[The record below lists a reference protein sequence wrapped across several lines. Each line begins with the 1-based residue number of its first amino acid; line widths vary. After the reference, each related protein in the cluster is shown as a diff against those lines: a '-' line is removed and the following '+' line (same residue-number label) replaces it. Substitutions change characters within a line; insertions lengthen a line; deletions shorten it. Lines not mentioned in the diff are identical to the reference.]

1 MPTFEQLLN
10 AKLAPLD
17 TAATQWTEMITKLTE
32 LQTDAKAMKSKADK
46 ATWKGE
52 NATVTKEFVTKSAK
66 EFSDAVI
73 EATSVRD
80 LIKDAHALLKTAQR
94 DLKDAYENPPP
105 GITIYPDG
113 VLSHRVHPD
122 RRSADNTDPIAT
134 EAQFDALR
142 GKLEG
147 ILKRANEADEL
158 CAWGLRA
165 LIKYHPNDFGSA
177 SLSGVADAKKMRAE
191 EKQQTEDG
199 REAAKLYAR
208 WETLGDKE
216 RERLLKLAEDGK
228 DSPAFAA
235 ALMQNLSYHGRD
247 QQEAVLLLAGSL
259 DDSGNGQVSA
269 TEARLYKA
277 LSGSLATATGPDS
290 PIGTPGGTPSAWT
303 KQLITMARDGNG
315 LPDRHPG
322 ALKGG
327 ISGWNALTHLMA
339 ADAGDRTYDPDA
351 EAAAA
356 REEGDKHKR
365 TSPWDKDKGDPVYS
379 EAFLTEVADSI
390 RDWETHDKNAY
401 SDDYMK
407 SWVGT
412 QSDPMKGLLNAM
424 SRNPSAS
431 THYFDPNTTDNLKY
445 FMDDRHWPG
454 ADVESK
460 MEDPKTQYTSARAE
474 FGAALEAAA
483 TGRAP
488 GTPLNP
494 VGTHHDGAQA
504 AIFERMVNEYA
515 EVTKTDK
522 SAVPVPLRMA
532 MGDMI
537 GDYASDVH
545 QIFGKDMDG
554 HTQFSDLSID
564 RGALTRVIRSSAED
578 PNAFGVIHASQT
590 AVIAEG
596 MERFSADAY
605 RNRGEE
611 SDELEAWLKQS
622 GQVLGHLDTARAD
635 VIYDLGQAE
644 KDTIA
649 WNKMMNYHV
658 YGAPLTPIPVVG
670 DIAQRAVDAGTAA
683 YMNDLTSKV
692 DAETRKDLI
701 NHFNDGERELKA
713 MMKKTALGRGLALE
727 ELDKSPGVYEDVLQT
742 AAQQGYHGGITDA
755 NLKMKGQ
762 AG

>member
-10 AKLAPLD
+10 ARLGPLD
-17 TAATQWTEMITKLTE
+17 TAVTQWTEMITKLTE

-46 ATWKGE
+46 ATWRGE

-80 LIKDAHALLKTAQR
+80 LLKDAHALLKTAQS

-165 LIKYHPNDFGSA
+165 LIQNHPNDFGSA

-191 EKQQTEDG
+191 EKQQTENG

-208 WETLGDKE
+208 WEHLDDKE
-216 RERLLKLAEDGK
+216 RERLLTLAEGGK
-228 DSPAFAA
+228 DSPAFSA
-235 ALMQNLSYHGRD
+235 ALMQNLSYNGRD

-259 DDSGNGQVSA
+259 EGGGRDGHVSA
-269 TEARLYKA
+269 TDARLYKA

-290 PIGTPGGTPSAWT
+290 PIGSPGGVASAWT
-303 KQLITMARDGNG
+303 DRLIATARDGNG
-315 LPDRHPG
+315 LPARHPG

-327 ISGWNALTHLMA
+327 SDGWNALTHLMA
-339 ADAGDRTYDPDA
+339 ADAGDDVKYDP
-351 EAAAA
+351 ETK
-356 REEGDKHKR
+356 GS
-365 TSPWDKDKGDPVYS
+365 SPWNKDKGDPVYS
-379 EAFLTEVADSI
+379 DAFLTEVGDSI
-390 RDWETHDKNAY
+390 REWETNNKGAY
-401 SDDYMK
+401 REDYMK
-407 SWVGT
+407 AWQGT
-412 QSDPMKGLLNAM
+412 QADPMKGLLNAM
-424 SRNPSAS
+424 SRNPSAA
-431 THYFDPNTTDNLKY
+431 THYFDPNTTDNLQY
-445 FMDDRHWPG
+445 FMEDRDWPG
-454 ADVESK
+454 ADVQDK
-460 MEDPKTQYTSARAE
+460 MPDETQYTSARAE
-474 FGAALEAAA
+474 LGGALEAAA

-504 AIFERMVNEYA
+504 AIFERVMDEYA
-515 EVTKTDK
+515 EATKKDQ
-522 SAVPVPLRMA
+522 SAVPVSLRVPMA
-532 MGDMI
+532 DMI

-545 QIFGKDMDG
+545 QVLGKNMDG
-554 HTQFSDLSID
+554 STDFNNLTID
-564 RGALTRVIRSSAED
+564 RGDLTRIIRSTAED

-590 AVIAEG
+590 AVVAEG
-596 MERFSADAY
+596 LQRFP
-605 RNRGEE
+605 EE
-611 SDELEAWLKQS
+611 SFRKEDPELRAWVKQS
-622 GQVLGHLDTARAD
+622 SAVLGHLDGVRGD
-635 VIYDLGQAE
+635 VIYDLGQE
-644 KDTIA
+644 KKDAAA

-658 YGAPLTPIPVVG
+658 YGAPLTPIPVIG
-670 DIAQRAVDAGTAA
+670 DVAQRAVDVGTAA
-683 YMNDLTSKV
+683 YMNDLNTKI
-692 DAETRKDLI
+692 DADTRNNMI
-701 NHFNDGERELKA
+701 NHYDNGERQMYA
-713 MMKKTALGRGLALE
+713 MLRKTAMKRGLTE
-727 ELDKSPGVYEDVLQT
+727 GELDASPGEYEDGIQPT
-742 AAQQGYHGGITDA
+742 AQQWYQSGIKDA
-755 NLKMKGQ
+755 DMKMGER
-762 AG
+762 